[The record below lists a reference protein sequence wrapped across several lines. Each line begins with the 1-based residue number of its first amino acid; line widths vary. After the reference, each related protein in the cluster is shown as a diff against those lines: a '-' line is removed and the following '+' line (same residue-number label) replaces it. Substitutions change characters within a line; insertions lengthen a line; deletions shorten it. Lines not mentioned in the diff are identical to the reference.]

1 MKKYKIEFTGKQ
13 LDEIKNLLH
22 DGVTL
27 STILNVPESAIAKNP
42 PKNKT
47 RYDYGLEIIN
57 NFEIIV
63 GKVKKGGSK

>member
-13 LDEIKNLLH
+13 LDEMKNLLH

-27 STILNVPESAIAKNP
+27 STILNVPESAIALNP
-42 PKNKT
+42 PKNKS

-57 NFEIIV
+57 NFEITV
-63 GKVKKGGSK
+63 GKVKKEGSK

>member
-27 STILNVPESAIAKNP
+27 STILNVPESAIALNP
-42 PKNKT
+42 PKNKS

>member
-27 STILNVPESAIAKNP
+27 STILNVPESAIALNP
-42 PKNKT
+42 PKNKS
-47 RYDYGLEIIN
+47 RYDYGIEIIN
-57 NFEIIV
+57 NFEITV
-63 GKVKKGGSK
+63 GKVKKEGSK

>member
-27 STILNVPESAIAKNP
+27 STILNVPESAIALNP
-42 PKNKT
+42 PKNKS

-57 NFEIIV
+57 NFEITV
-63 GKVKKGGSK
+63 GKVKKEGSK

>member
-1 MKKYKIEFTGKQ
+1 MKKYKIEFTGKH

-27 STILNVPESAIAKNP
+27 STILNVPESAIALNP
-42 PKNKT
+42 PKNKS

-57 NFEIIV
+57 N
-63 GKVKKGGSK
+63 